1 MWAPERRVSERE
13 RAATADRLAKACG
26 EGLLSAETL
35 EQRLTA
41 ALEAKRRFELA
52 ALVSDLPDAR
62 PVARVRAWLKGSAD
76 ETLRPLT
83 PPPGGGPGPFVIG
96 RQPSCDLWIDDRTIS
111 KHHADLVRSDEGWLL
126 RDVGSRN
133 GTRVNGWRIAE
144 AVLRD
149 GDVVQLGNVRFA
161 FEER

>member
-1 MWAPERRVSERE
+1 MWAPERRVTERE
-13 RAATADRLAKACG
+13 RAAVADQLSKACG

-41 ALEAKRRFELA
+41 ALEAKRRFQLA
-52 ALVSDLPDAR
+52 ALVSDLPDAH
-62 PVARVRAWLKGSAD
+62 PVARVRAWLRRSGEEA
-76 ETLRPLT
+76 LPVLT
-83 PPPGGGPGPFVIG
+83 PPPSGGSGPFVVG
-96 RQPSCDLWIDDRTIS
+96 RQPSCDLWIDDKTIS
-111 KHHADLVRSDEGWLL
+111 KHHADLVRTGDGWLL

-144 AVLRD
+144 AVLHD
-149 GDVVQLGNVRFA
+149 GDVVQLGNMRFA